1 MPPPQ
6 RICADSDWGPLS
18 ASGLSQG
25 APRDGLSDRCR
36 HVVHHATPEQAA
48 CARTRGDQASPGS
61 LLPPRL
67 HRKLNSS
74 SDANA
79 AAAAPAEPV
88 WLPRDSPGIARL
100 LIVALSSAAST
111 VGSALAAR
119 PSHRRP
125 GFPRA
130 SSRKSQLSPS
140 LARGAPHCQV
150 PWTMA
155 RCRVDKPQRVGKP
168 ASSPAHCSHV
178 PRARHRRRFSH
189 SVHEA
194 LNPRQLASLH
204 RTASPKLLPDGRLQS
219 CIVSGL
225 LPGSGCSTCTLCRQA
240 AVYVYCMAAH
250 AANTRALSAAI
261 RRKTT
266 FHPFYCRR
274 STSDDGCD
282 AKRQPLPWNIRVHL
296 AGRLPVLTDCY
307 RPPPAASRQ
316 PHGLGLPHEP
326 SHARFAV

>member
-140 LARGAPHCQV
+140 QARGAPHCQV
-150 PWTMA
+150 PWAMV

-178 PRARHRRRFSH
+178 PAARHR
-189 SVHEA
+189 
-194 LNPRQLASLH
+194 
-204 RTASPKLLPDGRLQS
+204 
-219 CIVSGL
+219 
-225 LPGSGCSTCTLCRQA
+225 
-240 AVYVYCMAAH
+240 
-250 AANTRALSAAI
+250 
-261 RRKTT
+261 
-266 FHPFYCRR
+266 
-274 STSDDGCD
+274 
-282 AKRQPLPWNIRVHL
+282 
-296 AGRLPVLTDCY
+296 
-307 RPPPAASRQ
+307 
-316 PHGLGLPHEP
+316 
-326 SHARFAV
+326 